1 MAHRSRGCLRCRQ
14 RRVKCDGGRPSC
26 QRCLARSE
34 LCVGYRDEADLI
46 FQHETDKVALKSQA
60 ESVSGRGSSSS
71 TSSRRTR
78 SRSLER
84 PSATPSQDVSRFQ
97 LPSTLPWLKTLPPG
111 KDGPRMEDRAAANF
125 MDKYV
130 IYPCHESSSP
140 GFLEHLPCL
149 FKEVNVDGR
158 HALRWAVH
166 AAGIADLSRENDSE
180 LLATRALE
188 FYGQAL
194 SALGKSLAEKGKTPD
209 DYDLMAVVVLDL
221 FETLF
226 MPEASS
232 LGSHAQGM
240 AHILRLR
247 GHEQFH
253 DPRGWSLF
261 RLAHHRLVGIQ
272 ITGDYRNSLIAC
284 LIQQKQQLAKQTA
297 PLPESETWLNAL
309 NGDTPTVGLE
319 KDALEISTM
328 CQKANDILQSLS
340 AKTLD
345 FEQFLDL
352 FPQLTRL
359 DQQAVLR
366 RCKPEWHFRTLRK
379 SDIIGDQEVISRF
392 PEKIELHRDVWM
404 AYEWNYHR
412 TARIILHQKLLD
424 CLKRAKSMPAQQQ
437 RLESEAIIG
446 YEEEASLSHIETLAD
461 EILATVPQSFGEL
474 DHLGR
479 CLPDPSKPPRCQ
491 AIGAYFLL
499 WPMKIIKDPNGYET
513 AQG

>member
-60 ESVSGRGSSSS
+60 ESVSGRSASSS
-71 TSSRRTR
+71 TSSRQTR

-84 PSATPSQDVSRFQ
+84 PSTTPPQDLSRLQ
-97 LPSTLPWLKTLPPG
+97 LPSALPWLKTPPPG
-111 KDGPRMEDRAAANF
+111 KDAPRMEDQAVANF

-130 IYPCHESSSP
+130 IYPCNESSSP

-149 FKEVNVDGR
+149 FKDVNVDGR
-158 HALRWAVH
+158 HALRWAVQ

-180 LLATRALE
+180 LLAPKALE
-188 FYGQAL
+188 CYGQAL

-226 MPEASS
+226 VPEASS

-261 RLAHHRLVGIQ
+261 RLAHHRL
-272 ITGDYRNSLIAC
+272 
-284 LIQQKQQLAKQTA
+284 QKQQLAKQTA

-309 NGDTPTVGLE
+309 NDEIPTVSLE
-319 KDALEISTM
+319 KNALEISTM
-328 CQKANDILQSLS
+328 CQKANEILQSLS
-340 AKTLD
+340 AETLD

-352 FPQLTRL
+352 FPQMIRL
-359 DQQAVLR
+359 DQQAILQ
-366 RCKPEWHFRTLRK
+366 RCKPEWHFRTLQK

-424 CLKRAKSMPAQQQ
+424 CLKRAKSITVRHQW
-437 RLESEAIIG
+437 LDSEDIIG
-446 YEEEASLSHIETLAD
+446 RLANWITWVAASHTHRS
-461 EILATVPQSFGEL
+461 
-474 DHLGR
+474 HLGAR
-479 CLPDPSKPPRCQ
+479 QLAHTFYCGP
-491 AIGAYFLL
+491 
-499 WPMKIIKDPNGYET
+499 
-513 AQG
+513 